1 MATPYVAIVGR
12 TNVGKSAL
20 FNRLAGDRLA
30 VVEDR
35 PGITRD
41 RLYARVDIEGRRAVL
56 VDTGGIVGG
65 GEDELINMVAEQAAV
80 ALQQADVLV
89 VMVDGREG
97 LTAGDHA
104 VAEMVRKTGK
114 PYVLVA
120 NKMEKP
126 GLDADEFAA
135 LRLGMPLEVAV
146 IHNQG
151 VSELCEALAALLP
164 AEGQA
169 EEDGEPDLIRVAVIG
184 RPNVGKSALVNALLG
199 EPRVIVSDLPGTTRD
214 SLDIPVTVD
223 GQGFLLVDTAGMR
236 SPGRRKQAVEFY
248 SGLRTQRAV
257 ERAHLAVVVLDAAE
271 GPTAQ
276 DAHLAGQADEAGRAV
291 VLVANKWDLLR
302 RHAFP
307 EDEELTAAVERR
319 RDRTLQR
326 DFEQQVRRRMPFL
339 DYAPLLYTV
348 AITGEGVE
356 QVLPLSAAM
365 AEEYHRRVPTAEVNR
380 ALLQATERHS
390 PPSHKG
396 QRLKVYYATQAGVAP
411 PTFVCF
417 VNDKRRMHWSYER
430 YLLNHFRQAFG
441 FERTPLRLVVR
452 SSAEGPFR
460 RAGRPRA
467 PRRRGGGGERT

>member
-1 MATPYVAIVGR
+1 MPRPYVAIVGR

-30 VVEDR
+30 VVEDQ

-41 RLYARVDIEGRRAVL
+41 RLYATVDIEGRRAML

-65 GEDELINMVAEQAAV
+65 GEDELIRMVAEQAAV
-80 ALQQADVLV
+80 ALQQADVLII
-89 VMVDGREG
+89 MVDGREG
-97 LTAGDHA
+97 LTTGDHA
-104 VAEMVRKTGK
+104 AAEVVRKTGK

-126 GLDADEFAA
+126 GLDAHEFAA
-135 LRLGMPLEVAV
+135 LRLGVPLEISA

-151 VSELCEALAALLP
+151 VTELCQVLAPLLP
-164 AEGQA
+164 PEGP
-169 EEDGEPDLIRVAVIG
+169 EEGDGEPDVIRVAVVG

-199 EPRVIVSDLPGTTRD
+199 EPRVIVSDIPGTTREAI
-214 SLDIPVTVD
+214 DIPVTVE
-223 GQGFLLVDTAGMR
+223 GQEFLLVDTAGLR

-257 ERAHLAVVVLDAAE
+257 ERAHIAVVVLDAAE
-271 GPTAQ
+271 GPAAQ
-276 DAHLAGQADEAGRAV
+276 DAHIAGQADEAGRAV
-291 VLVANKWDLLR
+291 LLVVNKWDLVR

-307 EDEELTAAVERR
+307 DDEAPTAGEQRR

-326 DFEQQVRRRMPFL
+326 DFEQQVRQRMTFL
-339 DYAPLLYTV
+339 DHAPLLFTV
-348 AITGEGVE
+348 ATEGEGVG
-356 QVLPLSAAM
+356 QLLPLAAQI

-380 ALLQATERHS
+380 ALLEAVERHN
-390 PPSHKG
+390 PPAHRG
-396 QRLKVYYATQAGVAP
+396 QRLKVYYATQAQVAP

-430 YLLNHFRQAFG
+430 YLLNHFRRAFG
-441 FERTPLRLVVR
+441 FQRTPLRLMVR
-452 SSAEGPFR
+452 TSAEGPFR
-460 RAGRPRA
+460 RGGRPGTA
-467 PRRRGGGGERT
+467 RRRRSGGERA